1 MNESTLA
8 QSGNGHKK
16 KVRLLQ
22 VVENL
27 DNRAVESWLF
37 RVFRHSLELYPNFE
51 WTFFCVLPQPGKFD
65 SVAQQLGAKVIHSPY
80 EIGDKL
86 SFLRSLRK
94 VMKDG
99 EYDILHCHHDVMSAP
114 YLISA
119 TGLPFSKRI
128 IHIHNTAVS
137 LPTPSRFKASL
148 LREPMRRICLR
159 MSDQIVGIS
168 TDALESLIG
177 RRKRE
182 SYRHRVV
189 HYGIDTAKFR
199 QDLLDFAEFRKRFGF
214 DPNSKVLLFAG
225 RLVEYKN
232 PRFVISMVEHLR
244 KAGEE
249 VVALLAGK
257 GDQEPELRQMV
268 KSKSL
273 ENCVRMVGFRD
284 DVPSLML
291 NSDILIW
298 PSVEDPKEGL
308 GLGIVEAQAAGLPI
322 LMSRSVPDE
331 AVVVPE
337 LVSVLP
343 LAAGPQV
350 WAEKALK
357 IIRGSRPTRTEALR
371 EVEASSFSLADGVS
385 NLMALY
391 NLS

>member
-1 MNESTLA
+1 MREITSSP
-8 QSGNGHKK
+8 SGKGHKN

-22 VVENL
+22 VVESL

-37 RVFRHSLELYPNFE
+37 RMFRHSIELYPNFE
-51 WTFFCVLPQPGKFD
+51 WTFFCVLPQPGEFD
-65 SVAQQLGAKVIHSPY
+65 SLARQLGAKVIHSSY

-168 TDALESLIG
+168 TDALESLTGKG
-177 RRKRE
+177 RLE
-182 SYRHRVV
+182 AARHKVV
-189 HYGIDTAKFR
+189 HYGIDTARFHQNFLGPSAFR
-199 QDLLDFAEFRKRFGF
+199 EELGF
-214 DPNSKVLLFAG
+214 DPESKVLLFVG

-232 PRFVISMVEHLR
+232 PKFVISVLEQLKQAHQQIVAVF
-244 KAGEE
+244 AGRGE
-249 VVALLAGK
+249 
-257 GDQEPELRQMV
+257 QENELREIV
-268 KSKSL
+268 KNKSL
-273 ENCVRMVGFRD
+273 ENYVRMIGFRD
-284 DVPSLML
+284 DVPRLML
-291 NSDILIW
+291 NSDLLLW

-322 LMSRSVPDE
+322 LMSRSVPSE

-343 LAAGPQV
+343 LAVGPQV
-350 WAEKALK
+350 WAEKALQ
-357 IIRGSRPTRTEALR
+357 IIRGSLPTRTEALW
-371 EVEASSFSLADGVS
+371 EVEASSFSLSQGVS